1 MTYHPLLDPIA
12 VLVFTSTIVGFTPAR
27 SLSRI
32 ACLPV
37 LGALTW
43 HCILNCPFY
52 IARSAWASAVG
63 GYTISSFLHYLDVAV
78 LSKLSFDD
86 HGASRDPSKIVQG
99 SAPRGSRQR
108 QATPSSRQHAPE
120 TPRSQVLQRVKF
132 GLSVFFSWRFVNT
145 PHQVRNLPQ
154 LDGRLRASRAR
165 FLCHTALTIVICYI
179 LLDIMDSS
187 SDAEVSAK
195 FYTPDKVGVISR
207 IAEVSLE
214 ELVMRLFAAL
224 GLCTGL
230 IAFQRGVYNVAAF
243 FCVATG
249 MSDPGDW
256 PPFNGPL
263 TETYSLRRFWST
275 FWHQINTH
283 RLNAISSFLLHDV
296 LRLSR
301 GTKFVR
307 YLRIWL
313 IFLLSGIMHVAIDVA
328 SGIPLQHSGAMKFF
342 AIQPLGVFIEDM
354 FLALYNSGSESPS
367 IPKTTRLWQRCIGWA
382 WLGLWMAWTAPA
394 YLYPIMAQ
402 EESEENGGVVPVSVI
417 AYAESFIG

>member
-12 VLVFTSTIVGFTPAR
+12 VLVLSSTIVGFTPR
-27 SLSRI
+27 QILVTHRMRTSTGDLYM
-32 ACLPV
+32 
-37 LGALTW
+37 AL
-43 HCILNCPFY
+43 LY

-78 LSKLSFDD
+78 LSGWSFDI
-86 HGASRDPSKIVQG
+86 HGPSRNTFEQKSPRTRN
-99 SAPRGSRQR
+99 SAAKKSRWL
-108 QATPSSRQHAPE
+108 
-120 TPRSQVLQRVKF
+120 VLQRLKF
-132 GLSVFFSWRFVNT
+132 GLAVFFSWRFVNT

-165 FLCHTALTIVICYI
+165 FLCHTVLTIVVCYL

-195 FYTPDKVGVISR
+195 FYTPDKVGLFSR
-207 IAEVSLE
+207 FAEVSLE
-214 ELVMRLFAAL
+214 ELAMRLFAAL

-243 FCVATG
+243 FCVATCV
-249 MSDPGDW
+249 SDPADW
-256 PPFNGPL
+256 PPFNGPI
-263 TETYSLRRFWST
+263 TETYCLRST

-283 RLNAISSFLLHDV
+283 RLNAMSDFLLHDV
-296 LRLSR
+296 LRLPK
-301 GTKFVR
+301 GTKMVR
-307 YLRIWL
+307 YLRISL

-328 SGIPLQHSGAMKFF
+328 SGIPLQRSGAMKFF
-342 AIQPLGVFIEDM
+342 SIQPLGVFIEDM
-354 FLALYNSGSESPS
+354 FLSMFHAGSERPPL
-367 IPKTTRLWQRCIGWA
+367 PKSLRLWRRCAGWA

-402 EESEENGGVVPVSVI
+402 EESEENGGVVPLSVLT
-417 AYAESFIG
+417 YVKSVLG

>member
-1 MTYHPLLDPIA
+1 MNYHPLLDPVV

-27 SLSRI
+27 SLLRI
-32 ACLPV
+32 ACLPI

-43 HCILNCPFY
+43 HCVLNCPVY

-63 GYTISSFLHYLDVAV
+63 GYTISSLLHYLDVAV
-78 LSKLSFDD
+78 LSGLTFDVLKP
-86 HGASRDPSKIVQG
+86 SRDSHEQKSLG
-99 SAPRGSRQR
+99 TRNSAAKTSRWL
-108 QATPSSRQHAPE
+108 
-120 TPRSQVLQRVKF
+120 VLQRIKF
-132 GLSVFFSWRFVNT
+132 GLAVFFSWRFINT

-165 FLCHTALTIVICYI
+165 FLCHAALTVMVCYL

-195 FYTPDKVGVISR
+195 FYTPDKVGLFSR

-214 ELVMRLFAAL
+214 ELAMRLFAAL

-243 FCVATG
+243 VCVATRV
-249 MSDPGDW
+249 SDPVDW

-263 TETYSLRRFWST
+263 AETYCLRRFWGT

-283 RLNAISSFLLHDV
+283 RLNAMSGFLLHDV
-296 LRLSR
+296 LRLRR
-301 GTKFVR
+301 GTKLVR
-307 YLRIWL
+307 YMRISL

-328 SGIPLQHSGAMKFF
+328 SGISLQHSGAMKFF
-342 AIQPLGVFIEDM
+342 SIQPLGVFIEDM
-354 FLALYNSGSESPS
+354 FLSMFHARSERPPSPKS
-367 IPKTTRLWQRCIGWA
+367 LRLWQRCVGWA

-402 EESEENGGVVPVSVI
+402 EESEENGGVVPLSVL
-417 AYAESFIG
+417 AYVKNVLE

>member
-12 VLVFTSTIVGFTPAR
+12 VLVLSSTIVGFTPAR

-32 ACLPV
+32 ACVPV
-37 LGALTW
+37 LATFTW
-43 HCILNCPFY
+43 HCVLNSPVY

-78 LSKLSFDD
+78 LSGWSFDI
-86 HGASRDPSKIVQG
+86 HGPSRNTFEQKSPRTRN
-99 SAPRGSRQR
+99 SAAKKSRWL
-108 QATPSSRQHAPE
+108 
-120 TPRSQVLQRVKF
+120 VLQRLKF
-132 GLSVFFSWRFVNT
+132 GLAVFFSWRFVNT

-165 FLCHTALTIVICYI
+165 FLCHTVLTIVVCYL

-195 FYTPDKVGVISR
+195 FYTPDKVGLFSR
-207 IAEVSLE
+207 FAEVSLE
-214 ELVMRLFAAL
+214 ELAMRLFAAL

-243 FCVATG
+243 FCVATC
-249 MSDPGDW
+249 
-256 PPFNGPL
+256 
-263 TETYSLRRFWST
+263 
-275 FWHQINTH
+275 INTH
-283 RLNAISSFLLHDV
+283 RLNAMSDFLLHDV
-296 LRLSR
+296 LRLPK
-301 GTKFVR
+301 GTKMVR
-307 YLRIWL
+307 YLRISL

-328 SGIPLQHSGAMKFF
+328 SGIPLQRSGAMKFF
-342 AIQPLGVFIEDM
+342 SIQPLGVFIEDM
-354 FLALYNSGSESPS
+354 FLSMFHAGSERPPL
-367 IPKTTRLWQRCIGWA
+367 PKSLRLWRRCAGWA

-402 EESEENGGVVPVSVI
+402 EESEENGGVVPLSVLT
-417 AYAESFIG
+417 YVKSVLG